1 MPKFSQNVLSCKQTY
16 SPMNDFSRRNLLK
29 AAALVPF
36 STSAVAPFS
45 AARASKPELS
55 LNMSTIMGQKLGFIR
70 ELEVCAQAGF
80 RSCEIWMPTLDAYLK
95 SGGTIS
101 DARKRLSDLGLRI
114 QNAIGFAQWIVDDTT
129 VRTAGVEQLKR
140 EMDLLAQLGC
150 TRTAA
155 PPMGATKEAG
165 LDLHRAAERYR
176 VILELGVTMGVT
188 PQLEMWGHSKNLN
201 RVADVL
207 FVAAEAGHPSARL
220 LLDVFHIYK
229 GGSSVDCLHT
239 VGHDAVEV
247 FHVNDYI
254 TSLAPEQITD
264 ADRIYVGDGE
274 APIQKILDLLKPEV
288 ISLELFNKE
297 LYKQD
302 ALLVARNGY
311 QKMKA
316 LIA

>member
-1 MPKFSQNVLSCKQTY
+1 MTKI
-16 SPMNDFSRRNLLK
+16 SRRDLLF
-29 AAALVPF
+29 ASGTAAGAALL
-36 STSAVAPFS
+36 PFS
-45 AARASKPELS
+45 ASATPTAKAQKFEFS
-55 LNMSTIMGQKLGFIR
+55 LNMSTIMGQKLGLIK
-70 ELEVCAQAGF
+70 ELEVASAAGF
-80 RSCEIWMPTLDAYLK
+80 QHCEIWVPTLEAYLK
-95 SGGTIS
+95 SGGTLKE
-101 DARKRLSDLGLRI
+101 AKKRIDDLGIKI
-114 QNAIGFAQWIVDDTT
+114 QNAIGFAQWIVDDEAT
-129 VRTAGVEQLKR
+129 RKQGLEQMKR
-140 EMDLLAQLGC
+140 EMDMLAQLGC
-150 TRTAA
+150 FRTAA

-165 LDLHRAAERYR
+165 LDLRRAAERYR
-176 VILELGVTMGVT
+176 AILDIGVNTGVT

-254 TSLAPEQITD
+254 TSLAPDQITD

-274 APIQKILDLLKPEV
+274 APIKKILDLLKPEV

>member
-1 MPKFSQNVLSCKQTY
+1 
-16 SPMNDFSRRNLLK
+16 MNDFSRRNLLK
-29 AAALVPF
+29 AAAFVPF
-36 STSAVAPFS
+36 STSAAASVS
-45 AARASKPELS
+45 AARIVKPELS

-80 RSCEIWMPTLDAYLK
+80 RSCEIWMPTLEAYLK
-95 SGGTIS
+95 SGGSIS
-101 DARKRLSDLGLRI
+101 EARKRLSDLGLRI
-114 QNAIGFAQWIVDDTT
+114 QNAIGFAQWIVDDNAI
-129 VRTAGVEQLKR
+129 RSAGVEQLKR

-150 TRTAA
+150 KRTAA

-207 FVAAEAGHPSARL
+207 FVATEAGHPSARL

-254 TSLAPEQITD
+254 TSLAPDQITD

-274 APIQKILDLLKPEV
+274 APIKKILNLLKPEV

>member
-1 MPKFSQNVLSCKQTY
+1 
-16 SPMNDFSRRNLLK
+16 MNDFSRRNLLK

-36 STSAVAPFS
+36 STSAATQVS
-45 AARASKPELS
+45 IARATKPELS

-95 SGGTIS
+95 SGGTIA

-114 QNAIGFAQWIVDDTT
+114 QNAIGFAQWIVDDNK

-155 PPMGATKEAG
+155 PPMGATKEPG

-239 VGHDAVEV
+239 VGQDAVEV

-254 TSLAPEQITD
+254 TSLAPDQITD

-274 APIQKILDLLKPEV
+274 APIRKILDLLKPEV

-302 ALLVARNGY
+302 ALVVARNGY

>member
-1 MPKFSQNVLSCKQTY
+1 
-16 SPMNDFSRRNLLK
+16 MNDFSRRNLLK

-36 STSAVAPFS
+36 STSAATSFS
-45 AARASKPELS
+45 AARTKKPDLS

-80 RSCEIWMPTLDAYLK
+80 RSCEIWMPTLEAYLK
-95 SGGTIS
+95 SGGSIS
-101 DARKRLSDLGLRI
+101 EARKRLSDLGLRI
-114 QNAIGFAQWIVDDTT
+114 QNAIGFAQWIVDDNT
-129 VRTAGVEQLKR
+129 VRAAGVEQLKR

-165 LDLHRAAERYR
+165 LDLRRAAERYR
-176 VILELGVTMGVT
+176 VILELGVSMGVT

-207 FVAAEAGHPSARL
+207 FVASESGHPSARL

-254 TSLAPEQITD
+254 TSLAPDQITD

-274 APIQKILDLLKPEV
+274 APIKKILDLLKPEV

>member
-1 MPKFSQNVLSCKQTY
+1 MFDSY
-16 SPMNDFSRRNLLK
+16 RRDLLK

-36 STSAVAPFS
+36 STSASASVS
-45 AARASKPELS
+45 AARAVKPELS

-80 RSCEIWMPTLDAYLK
+80 RSCEIWMPTLEAYLK

-114 QNAIGFAQWIVDDTT
+114 QNAIGFAQWIVDDAT
-129 VRTAGVEQLKR
+129 VRLAGVEQLKR

-150 TRTAA
+150 MRTAA

-165 LDLHRAAERYR
+165 LDLHQAAERYR
-176 VILELGVTMGVT
+176 VILELGVKMGVT

-201 RVADVL
+201 RVADIL

-239 VGHDAVEV
+239 VGQDAVEV
-247 FHVNDYI
+247 FHVNDYM
-254 TSLAPEQITD
+254 TSLAPDQITD

-274 APIQKILDLLKPEV
+274 APIKKILDLLKPEV

-316 LIA
+316 LIS

>member
-1 MPKFSQNVLSCKQTY
+1 
-16 SPMNDFSRRNLLK
+16 MNDFSRRNLLK

-36 STSAVAPFS
+36 STSAAANVS
-45 AARASKPELS
+45 AARTFKPELS

-80 RSCEIWMPTLDAYLK
+80 RSCEIWMPTLEAYLK
-95 SGGTIS
+95 SGGSIS
-101 DARKRLSDLGLRI
+101 EARKRLSDLGLRI
-114 QNAIGFAQWIVDDTT
+114 QNAIGFAQWIVDDNT
-129 VRTAGVEQLKR
+129 VRAAGVEQLKR

-165 LDLHRAAERYR
+165 LDLRRAAERYR

-239 VGHDAVEV
+239 VGHDTVEV

-254 TSLAPEQITD
+254 TLLAPDQITD

-274 APIQKILDLLKPEV
+274 APIKKILDLLKPEV

-316 LIA
+316 LIV